1 MAGYHDTSQIWKG
14 ELGIQN
20 LETVVDELYTE
31 IEPLYIQL
39 YAFVRG
45 RLASADK
52 TGTTVHPERPLPAHV
67 LGTRQNVNENEIAT
81 AIGFL
86 VKFLGNMW
94 AQNWEPLLPLL
105 LPTTAFAEAE
115 EATHVLRRRYSSFQ
129 QLAEVAQDFFISLG
143 FQPLPPTFWTLS
155 QFVQP
160 RDGRNPVCHGSAVN
174 FYHHQDVRCL
184 IAFHQAIILLTSFP
198 QTIDVRPSKRR

>member
-14 ELGIQN
+14 ELGIHN
-20 LETVVDELYTE
+20 LETVVDELYAE

-45 RLASADK
+45 RLAAADK
-52 TGTTVHPERPLPAHV
+52 TGTIQPERPLPAHV
-67 LGTRQNVNENEIAT
+67 LGTRPNVNANEIAT

-105 LPTTAFAEAE
+105 LPTTAFTEAE
-115 EATHVLRRRYSSFQ
+115 EATHVLRKRYSSFQ

-160 RDGRNPVCHGSAVN
+160 TDGRNPVCHGSAVN

-184 IAFHQAIILLTSFP
+184 IASHFACNHFTHFFSTDF
-198 QTIDVRPSKRR
+198 